1 MSSRAAFLSLLLHA
15 DVTALQRGE
24 DGGHV
29 AGPCLLVFVIRK
41 VNLTMHCS
49 VEIQRVADP
58 EFILSK
64 QADILAV
71 GWAVQF
77 CRLQERIA

>member
-29 AGPCLLVFVIRK
+29 AGPFLLVFVIRK
-41 VNLTMHCS
+41 VNLTMHGS
-49 VEIQRVADP
+49 VE
-58 EFILSK
+58 
-64 QADILAV
+64 
-71 GWAVQF
+71 G
-77 CRLQERIA
+77 CRS